1 MSPNDLPLD
10 ETTRI
15 LKYHMVT
22 KGQQTIVNIE
32 GCTSAVVIVNPAD
45 GRKPY
50 IYYKAG
56 EVDEFANL
64 ENDPD

>member
-56 EVDEFANL
+56 EE
-64 ENDPD
+64 